1 MGISCDENRNRRIDR
16 DTNSTSNRKEESRNM
31 PDAPINRDTITIN
44 EYTPSNDSPLY
55 PDFKPVVETMKI
67 SVENKN
73 KNTFENIKEELDK
86 QTCNFYDLILD
97 FSNFEQLKKEGW
109 PLMWGRNGK
118 QKYER
123 CKQVNNVVIGI
134 IGNKNKGKSFLI
146 SKFIDNENYSKNEH
160 GFMVTTKGISA
171 NFPVIDN
178 GEGVI
183 TNVITL
189 DTAGKDNP
197 LLDISNMTDVNNL
210 PKKNKYESEQIKNIA
225 RDQRICEIVLADF
238 IIEKSDVLITVLEQ
252 LSFAEQEMLKNLL
265 NQLKSK
271 KAINNTVNKKKLI
284 VIHNLMNLTDI
295 NSINNFIESTLL
307 KSFTFKLSKRQIQ
320 IIKKENTVD
329 DTTKHFY
336 IQKTKDIDNLEI
348 FHLIFGNDLKE
359 EIRKEFN
366 EPAIRF
372 IRDAIEQAT
381 QKKFDLIEDFKNF
394 IIQNSQKYISGPS
407 LNQEQ
412 IIIKKENDIEQAIV
426 SKDKNIK
433 INLKN
438 VHFNSEG
445 IADFFSI
452 IEPSYSSRIIKD
464 KKEDKYF
471 LEIIFELAGKL
482 KEEIKINCDVQKM
495 KYIISIEGNIIA
507 PKDIKS
513 ENIIGNLKFEQ
524 FFFQITIDKFFYKN
538 VENDKKYRYIISN
551 IEDKISARE
560 DENFKKDEKNGIY
573 HIILP
578 ITIVERKKIE
588 K

>member
-1 MGISCDENRNRRIDR
+1 
-16 DTNSTSNRKEESRNM
+16 
-31 PDAPINRDTITIN
+31 
-44 EYTPSNDSPLY
+44 
-55 PDFKPVVETMKI
+55 
-67 SVENKN
+67 
-73 KNTFENIKEELDK
+73 
-86 QTCNFYDLILD
+86 
-97 FSNFEQLKKEGW
+97 
-109 PLMWGRNGK
+109 
-118 QKYER
+118 
-123 CKQVNNVVIGI
+123 
-134 IGNKNKGKSFLI
+134 
-146 SKFIDNENYSKNEH
+146 
-160 GFMVTTKGISA
+160 
-171 NFPVIDN
+171 
-178 GEGVI
+178 
-183 TNVITL
+183 
-189 DTAGKDNP
+189 
-197 LLDISNMTDVNNL
+197 
-210 PKKNKYESEQIKNIA
+210 
-225 RDQRICEIVLADF
+225 
-238 IIEKSDVLITVLEQ
+238 
-252 LSFAEQEMLKNLL
+252 MLKNLL

-320 IIKKENTVD
+320 IIRKENTVD

-412 IIIKKENDIEQAIV
+412 IIIKKENDVEQAIV